1 MGSSPIWS
9 TRRREFEH
17 TETDPPLLREG
28 GGRCAQILKIEAE
41 KAQKKPGGY
50 KLPAGLFSC
59 ALRARAGLSGA
70 FIRYSLPVPSS
81 ISTSTV
87 LSVAGASP
95 ASCCTVV
102 AAIVVAT
109 LAAVAAAVVAAV
121 VAASPLSGRLRSRH
135 TCSIL
140 VSIHASKSP

>member
-1 MGSSPIWS
+1 M
-9 TRRREFEH
+9 
-17 TETDPPLLREG
+17 
-28 GGRCAQILKIEAE
+28 
-41 KAQKKPGGY
+41 
-50 KLPAGLFSC
+50 
-59 ALRARAGLSGA
+59 GLSGA
-70 FIRYSLPVPSS
+70 FIHYSLPVPAS

-87 LSVAGASP
+87 LSLAGTSP

-121 VAASPLSGRLRSRH
+121 LSASGVLISRH

-140 VSIHASKSP
+140 VSTHVSKSP